1 MIQTQIKLGE
11 DNFTWF
17 ENQFEDKY
25 RISLCE
31 VTDIVKVL
39 GRYGRIDTI
48 EDQVRNLDAR
58 INDTENKLLTYDHIM
73 NTVYLMEEKLLRPVL
88 EAETEKPKE
97 KSDLEIFEQIDK
109 WYENFIKEFNL

>member
-17 ENQFEDKY
+17 ENQFENKY

-31 VTDIVKVL
+31 VTDVVKTL
-39 GRYGRIDTI
+39 SHYGRINVIENQIADLDTR
-48 EDQVRNLDAR
+48 VN
-58 INDTENKLLTYDHIM
+58 NTENKLLTYDHIM

-88 EAETEKPKE
+88 EAEIEKPKE